1 VGRPLKIYNTS
12 DLREMDDDE
21 IKGRIVPLILEKW
34 ASEQTASLRGNVN
47 ALTGSG
53 GIGAFSNTERTH
65 AIGYHTNDGSAP
77 ALTTTTWHLEQDTS
91 TESSSP
97 TWPVGWEGSGVIR
110 EMNTTKLKTDILRC
124 CAIEWVKASTNT
136 GTGSY
141 YIGTAAPSLGGTWTQ
156 MTAANGAPSGG
167 TYVDS
172 WVDTYKNS
180 GSITQ
185 YLWRKTNSTVADS
198 SGLDYTPCKAAT
210 VSTVAGNIQQMTDVE
225 VESLVNEWR
234 NFLLTAQGTIGGTN
248 IGTIGEYQLTT
259 SSSAPSGGTWVQM
272 GTFTDQIAN
281 VSSQDYTTY
290 YGTFQPKDDAPIPDY
305 HTFAGDT
312 VVGTYSSTIYY
323 LWRCVGGQ
331 S

>member
-1 VGRPLKIYNTS
+1 MT
-12 DLREMDDDE
+12 DAE

-34 ASEQTASLRGNVN
+34 ASDQTSSLRGNV
-47 ALTGSG
+47 AASTGSG
-53 GIGAFSNTERTH
+53 PGIGAFSNTERSH
-65 AIGYHTNDGSAP
+65 SIGYHAASP
-77 ALTTTTWHLEQDTS
+77 YALAATTTWHLQQDTS

-156 MTAANGAPSGG
+156 MTAAASGGG

-259 SSSAPSGGTWVQM
+259 SSGAPSGGTWVQM
-272 GTFTDQIAN
+272 GTFTDQLADVN
-281 VSSQDYTTY
+281 SQDYTTY
-290 YGTFQPKDDAPIPDY
+290 YGTFSPKDNGYPNY

-312 VVGTYSSTIYY
+312 VVASYLTTIYY